1 MEETHYSTN
10 EELQATLQELAD
22 LQSQLTELQ
31 SDNDRLIEEK
41 EVLFQSLCR
50 QTEKLGKSASASTF
64 FAFLFIGI
72 FESNPK

>member
-31 SDNDRLIEEK
+31 NDNDRLIEEK

-50 QTEKLGKSASASTF
+50 QTEKLGM
-64 FAFLFIGI
+64 
-72 FESNPK
+72 